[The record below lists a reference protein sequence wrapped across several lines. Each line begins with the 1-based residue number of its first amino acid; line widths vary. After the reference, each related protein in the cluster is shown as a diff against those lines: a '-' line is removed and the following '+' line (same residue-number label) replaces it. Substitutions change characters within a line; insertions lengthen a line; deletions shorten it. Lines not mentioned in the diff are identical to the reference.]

1 MEYIDGGNIYEYSD
15 ISFEQKKIILK
26 QIVDCLNEVHK
37 LGSIPADE
45 ESFRVAYIDKTYD
58 RLKKVKNLVPF
69 ANDETIIIN
78 GKRCRN
84 VFIIKNN

>member
-1 MEYIDGGNIYEYSD
+1 MKYTNW
-15 ISFEQKKIILK
+15 
-26 QIVDCLNEVHK
+26 
-37 LGSIPADE
+37 GSIPADE

-84 VFIIKNN
+84 VFYHKEQLEHMIMKYLPEEFKLIHGDCTF

>member
-1 MEYIDGGNIYEYSD
+1 M
-15 ISFEQKKIILK
+15 
-26 QIVDCLNEVHK
+26 NEVHK

-45 ESFRVAYIDKTYD
+45 ESFRVAYIDKTND

-84 VFIIKNN
+84 VFPKYPRGSIKIGVSPSFNIILLKVQSP